1 MPISII
7 GRNLKNLQD
16 TKNSAIDS
24 YNNINASGTNPS
36 FEDPDTQMN
45 SMVPS
50 DRMNIG
56 ANDLNNFATNMVP
69 GLEQHINDLPGI
81 TATTSGPEYF
91 QESTNNMIQNISD
104 AYGKAPV
111 VGGLNQ
117 ALIEMTAPA
126 LSGFATIPYEAYSAY
141 DRMEPGSGFKGY
153 REALA
158 KENMGTAMVNRFVGA
173 AKPLANRIESG
184 NFPLSLNNVM
194 NAGKSISNGIGDFF
208 FPSAGA
214 AEINP
219 NNTFTSSVAN
229 SPYEMDYMPP
239 NRYTDFAPRVGTPQ
253 TTEEVSMFDRV
264 KDFAS
269 SGLAKTGKIG
279 MDAFNML
286 KNNNPIG
293 LLTSGLASLGNMFE
307 DKTLYGDTID
317 EYGNRYTADQLN
329 SMNAR
334 GGGYTDAARSSRRRT
349 ARISKMQQ
357 RREDGYNFSLKN
369 LEKLQRQEA
378 LQKAANEQRA
388 ATLAAQAAAGTH
400 TRGGTAIDFGDY
412 YNSDGSANTSSSMAN
427 NPSQSYGGPRAKGGF
442 IGYKNGG
449 LVKMFKGK
457 L

>member
-1 MPISII
+1 MAQNIINQNLDQYGLQYGEGLNPYAPDVQIDNMPTNRGYTNFDGQEVGII
-7 GRNLKNLQD
+7 NTDIGN
-16 TKNSAIDS
+16 
-24 YNNINASGTNPS
+24 
-36 FEDPDTQMN
+36 QMADL
-45 SMVPS
+45 SKGQMK
-50 DRMNIG
+50 
-56 ANDLNNFATNMVP
+56 ALNNP
-69 GLEQHINDLPGI
+69 INKFNIMDSNPNPQLRDYNTILNDVGFRAQDIKGKPP
-81 TATTSGPEYF
+81 TK
-91 QESTNNMIQNISD
+91 QNIID
-104 AYGKAPV
+104 YYNGTYKP
-111 VGGLNQ
+111 Q
-117 ALIEMTAPA
+117 A
-126 LSGFATIPYEAYSAY
+126 
-141 DRMEPGSGFKGY
+141 
-153 REALA
+153 
-158 KENMGTAMVNRFVGA
+158 
-173 AKPLANRIESG
+173 
-184 NFPLSLNNVM
+184 SLNNGIM
-194 NAGKSISNGIGDFF
+194 ENISNLFF
-208 FPSAGA
+208 SPAAA

-239 NRYTDFAPRVGTPQ
+239 DRYRDFNQRVGTPQ
-253 TTEEVSMFDRV
+253 TTEEVSLFQRG
-264 KDFAS
+264 KDLAS
-269 SGLAKTGKIG
+269 SGIGKAGKLGI
-279 MDAFNML
+279 DAFNML
-286 KNNNPIG
+286 KNNNPLG
-293 LLTSGLASLGNMFE
+293 LLTSGLTSLGDMFE

-357 RREDGYNFSLKN
+357 RREDGYKFSKEN
-369 LEKLQRQEA
+369 LQKLQMQEA
-378 LQKAANEQRA
+378 LQKAANEQRE

>member
-1 MPISII
+1 MADGIINQGINKFSSGLNKEFLDMTYPDEYYKNTIQPAKAGTGQMPSKMQMASKAQPFKAMMI
-7 GRNLKNLQD
+7 GMDPYLPGFMQQGYDKFRAAPTSAANNFLKGVGNVAKFGMNRVAPLAGIFASTPANADETNMTIEDFQNLQ
-16 TKNSAIDS
+16 
-24 YNNINASGTNPS
+24 
-36 FEDPDTQMN
+36 
-45 SMVPS
+45 
-50 DRMNIG
+50 
-56 ANDLNNFATNMVP
+56 
-69 GLEQHINDLPGI
+69 
-81 TATTSGPEYF
+81 
-91 QESTNNMIQNISD
+91 
-104 AYGKAPV
+104 
-111 VGGLNQ
+111 
-117 ALIEMTAPA
+117 
-126 LSGFATIPYEAYSAY
+126 
-141 DRMEPGSGFKGY
+141 
-153 REALA
+153 
-158 KENMGTAMVNRFVGA
+158 
-173 AKPLANRIESG
+173 
-184 NFPLSLNNVM
+184 
-194 NAGKSISNGIGDFF
+194 
-208 FPSAGA
+208 
-214 AEINP
+214 

-239 NRYTDFAPRVGTPQ
+239 DRYRNFEQRVGTPQ
-253 TTEEVSMFDRV
+253 TTEEEKLSLFQRG
-264 KDFAS
+264 KDLAS
-269 SGLAKTGKIG
+269 SGIGKAGKLG

-293 LLTSGLASLGNMFE
+293 LLTSGLASLGDMFE

-357 RREDGYNFSLKN
+357 RRDDGYNFSLKN
-369 LEKLQRQEA
+369 LQKLQMQEA
-378 LQKAANEQRA
+378 LQKAANEQRE

>member
-1 MPISII
+1 MADNIINQSI
-7 GRNLKNLQD
+7 NKFSKNLDQGLASLYNRD
-16 TKNSAIDS
+16 QVVGLENRYGNQYGIQNSASGPLSDARHMSAMNNLSNSLSPMNNSIGNFIGDVGAFGAGLVNEVPAALTRGFNKENYGEIMEDIAANARGTFGTPNTTTAQQIFDS
-24 YNNINASGTNPS
+24 VFSNSIP
-36 FEDPDTQMN
+36 TQTT
-45 SMVPS
+45 S
-50 DRMNIG
+50 NIG
-56 ANDLNNFATNMVP
+56 N
-69 GLEQHINDLPGI
+69 
-81 TATTSGPEYF
+81 Y
-91 QESTNNMIQNISD
+91 
-104 AYGKAPV
+104 
-111 VGGLNQ
+111 
-117 ALIEMTAPA
+117 
-126 LSGFATIPYEAYSAY
+126 
-141 DRMEPGSGFKGY
+141 
-153 REALA
+153 
-158 KENMGTAMVNRFVGA
+158 GTAQ
-173 AKPLANRIESG
+173 
-184 NFPLSLNNVM
+184 
-194 NAGKSISNGIGDFF
+194 
-208 FPSAGA
+208 A

>member
-1 MPISII
+1 MAQNIINQNLDQYGLQYGEGLNPYAPDVQIDNMPTNRGYTNFDGQEVGII
-7 GRNLKNLQD
+7 NTDIGN
-16 TKNSAIDS
+16 
-24 YNNINASGTNPS
+24 
-36 FEDPDTQMN
+36 QMADL
-45 SMVPS
+45 SKGQMK
-50 DRMNIG
+50 
-56 ANDLNNFATNMVP
+56 ALNNP
-69 GLEQHINDLPGI
+69 INKFNIMDSNPNPQLRDYNTILNDVGFRAQDIEGKPP
-81 TATTSGPEYF
+81 TK
-91 QESTNNMIQNISD
+91 QNIID
-104 AYGKAPV
+104 YYNGTYKP
-111 VGGLNQ
+111 Q
-117 ALIEMTAPA
+117 A
-126 LSGFATIPYEAYSAY
+126 
-141 DRMEPGSGFKGY
+141 
-153 REALA
+153 
-158 KENMGTAMVNRFVGA
+158 
-173 AKPLANRIESG
+173 
-184 NFPLSLNNVM
+184 SLNNGIM
-194 NAGKSISNGIGDFF
+194 ENISNLFF
-208 FPSAGA
+208 SPAAA
-214 AEINP
+214 AEVNP

-239 NRYTDFAPRVGTPQ
+239 NRYTDFEPRVGQDKFNIMNPTA
-253 TTEEVSMFDRV
+253 EEKLSLFQRG
-264 KDFAS
+264 KDLAS
-269 SGLAKTGKIG
+269 SGIGKAGKLG

-293 LLTSGLASLGNMFE
+293 LLTSGLASLGDMFE
-307 DKTLYGDTID
+307 DKKLYGDTID

-357 RREDGYNFSLKN
+357 RRDDGYNFSLKN
-369 LEKLQRQEA
+369 LQKLQMQEA
-378 LQKAANEQRA
+378 LQKAANEQRE